1 MDGIQCSDAM
11 DGCAMDRWR
20 KDCDAMDGCGFVNF
34 MFFGL
39 CFMLDVN

>member
-1 MDGIQCSDAM
+1 M
-11 DGCAMDRWR
+11 DGCAVDAMDSSRDGWR
-20 KDCDAMDGCGFVNF
+20 MECDAMDGCGFVNF